1 VAPTQSTFQSSVVG
15 IDWDRLSKTL
25 SEGSQMSEPTKM
37 LIAKQAEDIAKLEV
51 ALKEQKHE
59 YEQQFKEVR
68 TELKVAQAELKL
80 QNDHTHCMKMLDQAV
95 TLCKSYA

>member
-59 YEQQFKEVR
+59 YEQQCKEVR